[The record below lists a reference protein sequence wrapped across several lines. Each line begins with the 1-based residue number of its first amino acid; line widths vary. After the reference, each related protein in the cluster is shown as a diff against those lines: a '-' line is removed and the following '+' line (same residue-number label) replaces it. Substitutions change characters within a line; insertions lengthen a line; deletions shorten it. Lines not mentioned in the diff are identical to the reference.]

1 MTGNVSSHLP
11 PSRRRITRFIAN
23 MARNLAATGFDLPHA
38 AAIESAH
45 RSGTPPSHWA
55 EGQANH
61 APETGLFFSA
71 PLFHS
76 FPRAPRRW
84 MQSKPCD
91 DDRCDAIRWEN
102 MAAAR
107 SEGFHVF
114 PSFFRCV
121 LMLSWGIFPFGLFP
135 LFQCSRAFSGCLL
148 CFHATTGNF
157 HIQSPPSRPPPS
169 SASSL
174 GRHLAPPPRHQGS
187 HGWETRPRDWIA
199 FLDGQSRS
207 AASLPPL
214 HPTLLSPESSVLS
227 AGFAVVPFSHHLTLP
242 TRRLLLCCQ
251 PRRLPPRAWD
261 SGGNLTRGSR

>member
-91 DDRCDAIRWEN
+91 DDRCDAIRWETWPPPDRR
-102 MAAAR
+102 A
-107 SEGFHVF
+107 STCILLLFFVVF
-114 PSFFRCV
+114 

-157 HIQSPPSRPPPS
+157 HIQSPPS

-187 HGWETRPRDWIA
+187 HGWETRPRI
-199 FLDGQSRS
+199 GSRS
-207 AASLPPL
+207 STDNPVPPPPFPPTPL
-214 HPTLLSPESSVLS
+214 HY
-227 AGFAVVPFSHHLTLP
+227 
-242 TRRLLLCCQ
+242 
-251 PRRLPPRAWD
+251 
-261 SGGNLTRGSR
+261 